1 MAYEHRGLPFLKRRY
16 ARAIE
21 CGDHETAARLRLE
34 LDLLMNGPLAR
45 LEADGAGNRPFG
57 RADDDAGLAAG
68 DAGKSSGEEVPDLL
82 ADVLR
87 GVRRNAS
94 TPLDGTDWFVLREC

>member
-1 MAYEHRGLPFLKRRY
+1 
-16 ARAIE
+16 
-21 CGDHETAARLRLE
+21 
-34 LDLLMNGPLAR
+34 MNGPLAR